1 MVNKNRALAKSSA
14 KKGPKTKKSLLNP
27 LIRELYKVT
36 GKFYREMF
44 KDI

>member
-1 MVNKNRALAKSSA
+1 MVKNRTLVA

-36 GKFYREMF
+36 GDFYSYLF
-44 KDI
+44 TL